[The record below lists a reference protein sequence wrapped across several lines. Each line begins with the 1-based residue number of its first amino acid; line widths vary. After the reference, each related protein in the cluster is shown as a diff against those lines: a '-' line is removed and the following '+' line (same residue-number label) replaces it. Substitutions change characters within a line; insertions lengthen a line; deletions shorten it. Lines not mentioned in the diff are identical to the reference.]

1 MIFYRRNLPHF
12 HPENQ
17 ILFITY
23 RLAGSVPAYL
33 LNKLRKNLNEEM
45 LILKKRFTCESLE
58 KKKKDLRLKYFYKLD
73 DIVDQNPNN
82 IDYLSDERIATL
94 VMNKFFEYDNLRYEL
109 YSFCVMPNHVHL
121 VINNNVKFEISK
133 SNKKGAT
140 KDLKVADTLRLI
152 KGSTARN
159 SNKILSR
166 VGKFWQS
173 ESFDRVIRNKKE
185 LLNTLTY
192 VIYNPVKAGLVNNWT
207 DWKYTYLKEI
217 FY

>member
-94 VMNKFFEYDNLRYEL
+94 VMNKFFEFDNLRYEL

-166 VGKFWQS
+166 GGKFWQS

-192 VIYNPVKAGLVNNWT
+192 VIYNPVKAGLVNDWT

>member
-45 LILKKRFTCESLE
+45 LMLKKRFTCESLE

-94 VMNKFFEYDNLRYEL
+94 VMNKFFEFDNLRYEL

-192 VIYNPVKAGLVNNWT
+192 VIYNPVKAGLVNDWT